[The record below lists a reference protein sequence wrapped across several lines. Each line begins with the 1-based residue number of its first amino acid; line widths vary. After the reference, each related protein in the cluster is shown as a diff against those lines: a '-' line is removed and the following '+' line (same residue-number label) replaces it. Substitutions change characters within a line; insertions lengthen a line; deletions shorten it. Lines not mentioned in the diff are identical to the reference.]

1 MSPQKILES
10 AIFIYEQIPDVGYEA
25 DGLKERIDALKA
37 AISRG
42 WQKEIEVAAKDLNDW
57 IEVEICME

>member
-1 MSPQKILES
+1 MNPQKILES
-10 AIFIYEQIPDVGYEA
+10 AIYILSQVPDVGYET

-37 AISRG
+37 AISGG
-42 WQKEIEVAAKDLNDW
+42 WQKEIEAAAKDLNNW